1 MDLETV
7 ERKIAYIIDELY
19 KISEEFQMDKTAH
32 HFDKAI
38 FHLEAIEDIVGSEIS
53 KLEK

>member
-1 MDLETV
+1 MDLESV

-19 KISEEFQMDKTAH
+19 KISEEFQMDKTTN

-38 FHLEAIEDIVGSEIS
+38 FHLEAIEDIISS
-53 KLEK
+53 KLEEK